1 MRLFNDDCL
10 KGCTEEAPGAL
21 CRDTHCFA
29 GRRES
34 PSCHWFGADDWI
46 LKQGVCEQ
54 IMLHF
59 HLMSANAKKNQ
70 TNDPSGV
77 PAKENTVHYLRLRR
91 LFSTAWFFRRSNT
104 LFVISVTS
112 NYHELP
118 CISFFPLT
126 PFVSLSRPLQ
136 FLQFVTM
143 VTVACRFSSR
153 SLFRPHLSGL
163 RDILFRQEHSLQ
175 KKKKKKS

>member
-1 MRLFNDDCL
+1 M
-10 KGCTEEAPGAL
+10 
-21 CRDTHCFA
+21 
-29 GRRES
+29 
-34 PSCHWFGADDWI
+34 
-46 LKQGVCEQ
+46 Q
-54 IMLHF
+54 
-59 HLMSANAKKNQ
+59 KKNQ

-153 SLFRPHLSGL
+153 SLFRPRLSGL

-175 KKKKKKS
+175 KKKKKILIVFLHTRLHEQTEKQANRQLLTKKNPLEADSLF